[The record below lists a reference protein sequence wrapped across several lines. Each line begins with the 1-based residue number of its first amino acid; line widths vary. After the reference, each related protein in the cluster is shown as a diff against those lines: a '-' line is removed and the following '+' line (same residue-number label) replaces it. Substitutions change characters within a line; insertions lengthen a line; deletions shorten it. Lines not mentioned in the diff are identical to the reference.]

1 MYEGDKNAKI
11 SKRKAILPPHLMHCS
26 NFFGRIYVKKTP
38 EQCSLNHYSSQRTKE
53 DVWWDMYLSEGLN
66 GWQVC
71 DQDGQKMRLYKKKES
86 LWGRDQRK
94 VRREERERITV
105 ASTLI
110 NSEFNN
116 NPSPRIIIS
125 SILIFI
131 SILDY
136 SGYPD

>member
-1 MYEGDKNAKI
+1 M
-11 SKRKAILPPHLMHCS
+11 
-26 NFFGRIYVKKTP
+26 
-38 EQCSLNHYSSQRTKE
+38 
-53 DVWWDMYLSEGLN
+53 
-66 GWQVC
+66 C
-71 DQDGQKMRLYKKKES
+71 DQDGEKGDYIRKMSPYGGDR
-86 LWGRDQRK
+86 RK

-136 SGYPD
+136 SGDLD

>member
-1 MYEGDKNAKI
+1 M
-11 SKRKAILPPHLMHCS
+11 
-26 NFFGRIYVKKTP
+26 
-38 EQCSLNHYSSQRTKE
+38 
-53 DVWWDMYLSEGLN
+53 
-66 GWQVC
+66 C

-105 ASTLI
+105 VSTLI

-116 NPSPRIIIS
+116 SPSPRIIIS

>member
-1 MYEGDKNAKI
+1 M
-11 SKRKAILPPHLMHCS
+11 
-26 NFFGRIYVKKTP
+26 
-38 EQCSLNHYSSQRTKE
+38 
-53 DVWWDMYLSEGLN
+53 
-66 GWQVC
+66 C
-71 DQDGQKMRLYKKKES
+71 DQDGEKRRLYKEKES
-86 LWGRDQRK
+86 LWGEDRKK
-94 VRREERERITV
+94 VRKEERERITI

-136 SGYPD
+136 SGYHD

>member
-1 MYEGDKNAKI
+1 M
-11 SKRKAILPPHLMHCS
+11 
-26 NFFGRIYVKKTP
+26 
-38 EQCSLNHYSSQRTKE
+38 
-53 DVWWDMYLSEGLN
+53 
-66 GWQVC
+66 C
-71 DQDGQKMRLYKKKES
+71 DQDGKKGDYIRKRRLYKEKES
-86 LWGRDQRK
+86 LWEEDRKK

-116 NPSPRIIIS
+116 NPSPQIIIS

-136 SGYPD
+136 SGDPD

>member
-1 MYEGDKNAKI
+1 
-11 SKRKAILPPHLMHCS
+11 
-26 NFFGRIYVKKTP
+26 
-38 EQCSLNHYSSQRTKE
+38 
-53 DVWWDMYLSEGLN
+53 
-66 GWQVC
+66 
-71 DQDGQKMRLYKKKES
+71 MRLYKEKES
-86 LWGRDQRK
+86 LWEEDRKK

-110 NSEFNN
+110 NSKFNN

-136 SGYPD
+136 SGDPD

>member
-1 MYEGDKNAKI
+1 
-11 SKRKAILPPHLMHCS
+11 
-26 NFFGRIYVKKTP
+26 
-38 EQCSLNHYSSQRTKE
+38 
-53 DVWWDMYLSEGLN
+53 
-66 GWQVC
+66 
-71 DQDGQKMRLYKKKES
+71 MRLYKEKES
-86 LWGRDQRK
+86 LWEENQKK

-136 SGYPD
+136 SGDPD